1 MNDEEARRR
10 EEETQKK
17 IEFIREQQAQFAAN
31 QQMAG
36 ERMDRADERWART
49 EESIR
54 ALLAV
59 AEIQAG
65 GIKDLAEAVKVV
77 DERQRQADER
87 QRQADERQ
95 RKADERAREIDERLN
110 ALINVVERYISERRD
125 GKKD

>member
-1 MNDEEARRR
+1 MDDEVRRR
-10 EEETQKK
+10 EEETQKR
-17 IEFIREQQAQFAAN
+17 IDFILEQQARFAAN
-31 QQMAG
+31 QQLAS

-54 ALLAV
+54 ALLTV

-65 GIKDLAEAVKVV
+65 EIKDLTEAVKAV

-87 QRQADERQ
+87 QW
-95 RKADERAREIDERLN
+95 KADERAREIDERLN
-110 ALINVVERYISERRD
+110 ALINVVERYISERRN